1 LLSQH
6 FGDKGWFQERH
17 REQRS
22 VAIGDDGEGIVLQ
35 PAKKTIIDL
44 PSSISALG
52 LFENSNSQPAHW
64 LASGSRST
72 LVPSS
77 GFGSIVLNEWR
88 TWYDPDKDVVFLP
101 SKDAAAILNEAT
113 GEDRPTQRAT
123 AYLLTLSIKEL
134 RKSKRSDMGGR
145 GWIWTG
151 HESESGQPAVPLCS
165 FGEAFVAAHKARGT
179 R

>member
-22 VAIGDDGEGIVLQ
+22 VAIDDDGEGILLQ

-44 PSSISALG
+44 PRAISALG
-52 LFENSNSQPAHW
+52 LFENSYSQPAHW

-88 TWYDPDKDVVFLP
+88 TCY
-101 SKDAAAILNEAT
+101 AAIHN
-113 GEDRPTQRAT
+113 
-123 AYLLTLSIKEL
+123 
-134 RKSKRSDMGGR
+134 GR
-145 GWIWTG
+145 GDSRHEHVERSSVLSTRIQNVRQVG
-151 HESESGQPAVPLCS
+151 HSAL
-165 FGEAFVAAHKARGT
+165 A
-179 R
+179 